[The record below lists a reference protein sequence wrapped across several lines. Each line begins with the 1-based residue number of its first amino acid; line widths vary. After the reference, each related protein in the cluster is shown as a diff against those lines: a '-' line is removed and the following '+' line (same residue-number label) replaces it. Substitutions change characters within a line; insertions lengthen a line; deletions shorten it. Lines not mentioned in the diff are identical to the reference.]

1 MTRYATIIGT
11 GSYVPETVHTNEM
24 MQEEFGKI
32 KPKLAEVV
40 GKFEASSGIKLRRRA
55 PEDWVT
61 SDLAVAAAKAA
72 LEDAGLKA
80 EDLDM
85 ILLGTDS
92 PDYITPATSVVIQHK
107 LGAVNA
113 GTFDIGCACASF
125 PTGLVQA
132 AGMLATNPNMKYVM
146 VIGAYLMSRLA
157 DTSSDIMSFFYSDG
171 AGAAILTASE
181 TPGFL
186 GSAFFADGSFHK
198 SWGIYSGGTYEP
210 ATPESAADGRTQ
222 VKLIEAFPAE
232 VNNEGWPA
240 RVLQLAKN
248 ANFELEDIDM
258 VIFTQVRKNTIELV
272 MDKLGLPIEKAHW
285 VMDKWGYTGSAC
297 LPMAF
302 DDARKLGK
310 IKSGDLVVFVGSG
323 VGYNQAATAFRMP

>member
-11 GSYVPETVHTNEM
+11 GRYVPEKEHTNAMMKEEM
-24 MQEEFGKI
+24 SKI
-32 KPKLAEVV
+32 SPKLADVV
-40 GKFEASSGIKLRRRA
+40 DKFEASSNIKLRRRA

-61 SDLAVAAAKAA
+61 SDLAVEAAKAA
-72 LEDAGLKA
+72 LDDAGIKP
-80 EDLDM
+80 EDVDM
-85 ILLGTDS
+85 ILLGTDC
-92 PDYITPATSVVIQHK
+92 PDYITPATSVVVQHK

-132 AGMLATNPNMKYVM
+132 AGMLATNPHMKYIL

-157 DTSSDIMSFFYSDG
+157 DTETDIMSFFYSDG
-171 AGAAILTASE
+171 AGAAVLTASDK
-181 TPGFL
+181 PGFL
-186 GSAFFADGSFHK
+186 GSALFADGSYHK
-198 SWGIYSGGTYEP
+198 NWGIYSGATFEP
-210 ATPESAADGRTQ
+210 ATEESVKAGRTK
-222 VKLIEAFPAE
+222 VKLVEPFPAE
-232 VNNEGWPA
+232 VNNDGWPA
-240 RVLQLAKN
+240 RVLDLAKN
-248 ANFELEDIDM
+248 ANITLDEIDM
-258 VIFTQVRKNTIELV
+258 IIFTQVRKNSIELV
-272 MDKLGLPIEKAHW
+272 MEKLGMPIEKAHW